1 MNAVLFV
8 FALIASVL
16 PADPISRDVI
26 VSTAPSARAHTPV
39 DPALISSAKHV
50 AMLSAVSPI
59 RFRCS
64 IGVGPRETCVVLP
77 NSGAPENVI
86 VPLA

>member
-8 FALIASVL
+8 LAAIATVL
-16 PADPISRDVI
+16 PADPIRRDVM

-39 DPALISSAKHV
+39 EPALISSAKHL

-64 IGVGPRETCVVLP
+64 IGVGPMRTCVVLP
-77 NSGAPENVI
+77 NSGAPANVI